1 MAKDIAIILS
11 HGKTNG
17 IFRVTDGLIR
27 EWKKQGH
34 HVSVINANGKLM
46 EDSFGKISREEM
58 EKEPK
63 FKPFAIVRRFFL
75 LKKFFRYH
83 KEATIVALSISAITF
98 ASFFGLTV
106 KNKVVLSERNDPAQ
120 YPESKFGRKL
130 RDFCF
135 RLADVCVF
143 QTEDAGKYFSKSI
156 QKKGVVIPN
165 PINDQIPYFDVKER
179 EKVIM
184 SAGRLKPQKNYP
196 LLIRAFAKFSASFPD
211 YYLDIYGEGYL
222 LEELV
227 ALADELGVKE
237 KVRFK
242 GFCSDI
248 FPIMAKVGMFV
259 MSSDYEGI
267 SNSMLEAIAIGTPTI
282 CTDCP
287 VGGARQM
294 IEDQVNGMLVPLGDV
309 DALAA
314 AMCKVAGDKE
324 FAEMLGNNG
333 KKIREKYPIE
343 VIAEKWIGVM

>member
-1 MAKDIAIILS
+1 MDQK
-11 HGKTNG
+11 
-17 IFRVTDGLIR
+17 
-27 EWKKQGH
+27 
-34 HVSVINANGKLM
+34 
-46 EDSFGKISREEM
+46 
-58 EKEPK
+58 
-63 FKPFAIVRRFFL
+63 
-75 LKKFFRYH
+75 FRYS
-83 KEATIVALSISAITF
+83 L
-98 ASFFGLTV
+98 LT
-106 KNKVVLSERNDPAQ
+106 
-120 YPESKFGRKL
+120 
-130 RDFCF
+130 
-135 RLADVCVF
+135 
-143 QTEDAGKYFSKSI
+143 TKSI